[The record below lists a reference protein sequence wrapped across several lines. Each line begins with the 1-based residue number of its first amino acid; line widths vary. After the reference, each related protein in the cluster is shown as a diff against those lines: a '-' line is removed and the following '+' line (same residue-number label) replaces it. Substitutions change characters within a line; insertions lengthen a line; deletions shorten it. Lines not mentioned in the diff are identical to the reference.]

1 MAHFGII
8 SPPVPGHLNPFTAL
22 SHELQRRN
30 HSITFFQIEDIASRV
45 EAEGFGFRAIGQQDH
60 PLGSLPKSLAQL
72 GKLGGMDAMRFTIRA
87 VERTTEAF
95 CRDAPKAIQN
105 AKIDALLVDQ
115 TEPAGGAIAEYL
127 GIPFVTICNALALNR
142 EPSVP
147 AGFSEWAHRDTCW
160 ARMRNRVAYVAS
172 DFVLRGVTGIVNRY
186 RKQWGLAALSRGD
199 ESFSSLAQISQ
210 QSPAFDYPRKQ
221 LPKCF
226 HYVGPLR
233 YVPAGREIE
242 FPWHLLDGRPLI
254 YASLGTL
261 QNGREDLFRQ
271 IVEACRPLNV
281 QLVIS
286 HAGGLTAEA
295 VAEFSRSALVVPYAP
310 QQELLSK
317 ASLTITHAG
326 LNTVLDSLSQ
336 GVPAIAIPITYEQPA
351 IAARL
356 HWTGAG
362 MVLPLKKLTANDLRN
377 MVRQVLAE
385 KMYAMRAGA
394 IADSIRMAGGVQRA
408 GDIIE
413 HICAN

>member
-45 EAEGFGFRAIGQQDH
+45 EGEGFGFRAIGQQDH
-60 PLGSLPKSLAQL
+60 PLGSLPQSLAQL

-95 CRDAPKAIQN
+95 CRDAPKAIKN

-115 TEPAGGAIAEYL
+115 TEPAGGAIAEHL
-127 GIPFVTICNALALNR
+127 GIPFITICNALALNR
-142 EPSVP
+142 EPGVP
-147 AGFSEWAHRDTCW
+147 AGFSDWAHRDNRW
-160 ARMRNRVAYVAS
+160 ARLRNRFAYMAS

-186 RKQWGLAALSRGD
+186 RKQWGLATLSCGD

-210 QSPAFDYPRKQ
+210 QARAFDYPRKH

-233 YVPAGREIE
+233 YVPAGREIS
-242 FPWHLLDGRPLI
+242 FPWHRLDGRPLV

-271 IVEACRPLNV
+271 IAAACSPLNV

-286 HAGGLTAEA
+286 HGGGLTAEA
-295 VAEFSRSALVVPYAP
+295 IAELSRSALVVPFAP

-317 ASLTITHAG
+317 ASLTITAG

-362 MVLPLKKLTANDLRN
+362 TVLPFKRLTA
-377 MVRQVLAE
+377 AE
-385 KMYAMRAGA
+385 LQSRVQHVFADSKYKMRAQT
-394 IADSIRMAGGVQRA
+394 IADSIRTAGGVQRA

-413 HICAN
+413 QLCIH